1 MYMEKK
7 GTSSLKDSIQ
17 VILSKDDIEFCKI
30 NNRNKWED
38 KNKYE
43 KRGKRKFHWNTEK
56 IDHHL
61 SDFLADYDKAV
72 DIRWDNRNRQNVNVL
87 DIGTCDGVQ
96 AEYISKLGFNTLG
109 IDISQTAIDNNAD
122 KVSENLN
129 FIYDD
134 ILDTKLKPNSF
145 DIIFDRGCFH
155 SIVSFGYKKYIRN
168 VRKLLK
174 TDGILLLKVMHSDQ
188 VDYMGM
194 DQILKHKVPMPFQ
207 FSKVNIIELFEKEF
221 TIISV
226 KDSIFESDF
235 AYENKLKCPQA
246 LFCVAKKRR
255 TNERWE

>member
-17 VILSKDDIEFCKI
+17 VILSKDDIEFCII

-61 SDFLADYDKAV
+61 SDFLADYDKEV
-72 DIRWDNRNRQNVNVL
+72 DIRWDSRNRHNVNVL

-109 IDISQTAIDNNAD
+109 TDVSQTAINNNAD
-122 KVSENLN
+122 KISENLN

-155 SIVSFGYKKYIRN
+155 SIVSFGYDKYIRN
-168 VRKLLK
+168 IKKLLK
-174 TDGILLLKVMHSDQ
+174 INGTLLLKVMHSDQ
-188 VDYMGM
+188 VQFMGW
-194 DQILKHKVPMPFQ
+194 DSILEHKVPMPFQ
-207 FSKVNIIELFEKEF
+207 FSKEMIIELFG
-221 TIISV
+221 
-226 KDSIFESDF
+226 KDFSIVSIEDSEFESDN
-235 AYENKLKCPQA
+235 AYLNNYKCPKA
-246 LFCVAKKRR
+246 LFSVLSSLPFP
-255 TNERWE
+255 